1 MWCNIGYAALIS
13 YYNLKLQDNI
23 ADHFTPEQINQ
34 FYMNDVR
41 YVTNYK
47 GEKLLGRDLK
57 YSMISIK
64 EEDKK
69 IFIEDFP
76 SIIIQIYY
84 ENKTDKIVSISQ
96 SRKVT
101 DFNNCLLTREKEVNK
116 YKKKNRIKSFFEKF
130 EGKETRPDG
139 VVDHSISFQG
149 PIKYLNFKCEVHT
162 TGVVVFRKEIGEWTF
177 GDFIFEKIRK

>member
-23 ADHFTPEQINQ
+23 TDHFTPEQINQ

-96 SRKVT
+96 SRIQGVFCVIFGLSPLVSGVAPSGHST
-101 DFNNCLLTREKEVNK
+101 QLPFNTC
-116 YKKKNRIKSFFEKF
+116 
-130 EGKETRPDG
+130 
-139 VVDHSISFQG
+139 
-149 PIKYLNFKCEVHT
+149 
-162 TGVVVFRKEIGEWTF
+162 
-177 GDFIFEKIRK
+177 